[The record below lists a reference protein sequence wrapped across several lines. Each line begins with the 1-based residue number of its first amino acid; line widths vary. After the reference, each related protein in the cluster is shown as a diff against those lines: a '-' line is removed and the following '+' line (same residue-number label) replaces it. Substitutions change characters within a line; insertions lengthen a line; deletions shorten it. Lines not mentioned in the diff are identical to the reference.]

1 MGEGSRAVRAL
12 LGGLALVLTAGCGV
26 GTSAAP
32 VRPAPSTYASLTT
45 TGPEDL
51 GLSRKHEYVDPSVA
65 EPPGGRADSEN
76 VFVWSRQTG
85 PSTPFGAV
93 DADTLERLIDTDLTD
108 APLARA
114 DMAVALTLG
123 TPDQARAAAR
133 RVRADLPG
141 TATRYD
147 TPRDAVVVLGST
159 LVVRGIQGAAPMRA
173 VRGLLSGYPGEV
185 LVEGD
190 RYGEGAI
197 VTDLSCRPEDPT
209 KAHVVAA
216 DLHDFAGTSA
226 DFFLRPPWARPPIT
240 SAERLARSTYTRF
253 YDALELAAAADP
265 ETQELWF
272 HYRRAL
278 RAGDMDRLERV
289 QGRITERRRELS
301 PARLEGA
308 YDPRTLASLR
318 TEPLEPDARPRWAAR
333 VGRRM
338 GQLPI
343 TERGGELVL
352 TEGRHLSANPTLLS
366 VRLEDRL
373 DVSMFLPIG
382 RFAPSLASLVVYL
395 DRVGCA
401 DVRYRPLDWDTVR
414 AD

>member
-1 MGEGSRAVRAL
+1 MGEGSRAVRVG
-12 LGGLALVLTAGCGV
+12 LGGAALVLVSGCGV

-51 GLSRKHEYVDPSVA
+51 GPSRKHEYVDPGIA
-65 EPPGGRADSEN
+65 EPPGGRAGSED

-85 PSTPFGAV
+85 PSTPFGPV
-93 DADTLERLIDTDLTD
+93 DVAELERLVDTDLTD
-108 APLARA
+108 ATLGRA

-123 TPDQARAAAR
+123 TPDQARAAAK

-147 TPRDAVVVLGST
+147 TPRDAVVVLGSS
-159 LVVRGIQGAAPMRA
+159 LAVRGIQGAAAMRA
-173 VRGLLSGYPGEV
+173 VRRLLSGYPGEV

-197 VTDLSCRPEDPT
+197 VTDLSCSPTDPT

-216 DLHDFAGTSA
+216 DLHDYAGTPA

-253 YDALELAAAADP
+253 NDVLELAAAADP

-272 HYRRAL
+272 HYRQAL
-278 RAGDMDRLERV
+278 RAGDTDRLGRV
-289 QGRITERRRELS
+289 QDRIAERRRELS
-301 PARLEGA
+301 PVRLEGD
-308 YDPRTLASLR
+308 YDPKTLASLR

-338 GQLPI
+338 GQLPV
-343 TERGGELVL
+343 TERGDEYVVAL
-352 TEGRHLSANPTLLS
+352 GRRFSADPTLLS

-373 DVSMFLPIG
+373 DVSMFLPMG
-382 RFAPSLASLVVYL
+382 HFAPSLAALVLHL
-395 DRVGCA
+395 DRAGCA
-401 DVRYRPLDWDTVR
+401 DVRYRILDWDTVR

>member
-12 LGGLALVLTAGCGV
+12 LGGLALVLAAGCGV

-51 GLSRKHEYVDPSVA
+51 GPSRKHEYVDPGIA
-65 EPPGGRADSEN
+65 EPPGGRAGSED

-93 DADTLERLIDTDLTD
+93 DADTLERLVDTDLTD
-108 APLARA
+108 ATLARA

-147 TPRDAVVVLGST
+147 TPRDAVAVLGSS
-159 LVVRGIQGAAPMRA
+159 LVVRGIRDGDSVRT

-197 VTDLSCRPEDPT
+197 VTDLSCRPEDRA
-209 KAHVVAA
+209 KAHVVAG
-216 DLHDFAGTSA
+216 DLEDYAGTH
-226 DFFLRPPWARPPIT
+226 DDLFLRPPWALPPIT

-253 YDALELAAAADP
+253 YEALELAAAADP

-272 HYRRAL
+272 HYRQAL
-278 RAGDMDRLERV
+278 RAGDTDRLGRV
-289 QGRITERRRELS
+289 QGRIAERRRELS
-301 PARLEGA
+301 PVRLEGD
-308 YDPRTLASLR
+308 YDPKTLGSLR
-318 TEPLEPDARPRWAAR
+318 AEPLEPDARPRWAAR

-352 TEGRHLSANPTLLS
+352 EEEDHFSANPTMLT

-373 DVSMFLPIG
+373 DVSMFLPMG
-382 RFAPSLASLVVYL
+382 HFAPSLASLVLYL
-395 DRVGCA
+395 DRAGCT
-401 DVRYRPLDWDTVR
+401 DVRYRILDWDTVR